1 MEIGFELPTICSN
14 TMSLEVCFGHSKFIT
29 LTQIL
34 FIYVSDYNDN
44 SILPLTRYKPI
55 AVITSFTKNN
65 FSFSVTCFFHDLFW
79 KQLLFKE
86 AFSDTAGSICLM
98 CYLIQLFP

>member
-44 SILPLTRYKPI
+44 SILPLTRYKPM
-55 AVITSFTKNN
+55 AVITRSEERR
-65 FSFSVTCFFHDLFW
+65 VG
-79 KQLLFKE
+79 KE
-86 AFSDTAGSICLM
+86 C
-98 CYLIQLFP
+98 